1 MKKRDKKAQVSME
14 YMIVIGFVTFV
25 VLVLLIQS
33 FFYKR
38 QVEKQV
44 ETTQAEQIVRSIIDT
59 SEQVYY
65 VGKPT
70 KTTLKVYMPSGVQ
83 SIEFPNGTLL
93 MKIRTQSGISDITYP
108 SKVNIT
114 GTLSPNPGI
123 RYIKVESRGTY
134 VWVYV

>member
-1 MKKRDKKAQVSME
+1 ME
-14 YMIVIGFVTFV
+14 YMVVIGFVTFIV
-25 VLVLLIQS
+25 MVLLIQS

-38 QVEKQV
+38 QVERQV
-44 ETTQAEQIVRSIIDT
+44 STTQAEQIVKSIIDT

-70 KTTLKVYMPSGVQ
+70 KTTLKVSIPDGVQ
-83 SIEFPNGTLL
+83 SLDFVNGTVL
-93 MKIRTQSGISDITYP
+93 MRIATQSGVSDITYP

-114 GTLSPNPGI
+114 GNLSANPGI

-134 VWVYV
+134 VWVSN

>member
-38 QVEKQV
+38 QVENQV
-44 ETTQAEQIVRSIIDT
+44 STTQAEQIVRSIIDT

-70 KTTLKVYMPSGVQ
+70 KTTLKVYMPAGVQ

-93 MKIRTQSGISDITYP
+93 LKIKTESGVSDITYP

-114 GTLSPNPGI
+114 GSLSPNPGI